1 MTTAA
6 LNKSQR
12 IDVRASVPVK
22 MLLQEAARAA
32 HKNVSEFLLDAGIVA
47 ANQMLADRV
56 RFDLTPKQ
64 WEAFQEAL
72 ERPVQAKPKL
82 QSLLTEPGL
91 PG

>member
-91 PG
+91 LG

>member
-6 LNKSQR
+6 LKKSQR

-91 PG
+91 LG